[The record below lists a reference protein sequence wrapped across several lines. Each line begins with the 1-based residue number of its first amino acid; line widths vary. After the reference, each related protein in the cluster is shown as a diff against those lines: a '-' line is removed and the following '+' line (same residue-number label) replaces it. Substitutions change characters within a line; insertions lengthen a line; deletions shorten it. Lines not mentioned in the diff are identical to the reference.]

1 MPLRTIP
8 HHTAQL
14 RRGEEPKLP
23 RALKGCVFRR
33 GRFSSHSEDTA
44 RVNGNLAGPH
54 GCTKGH
60 KATPPTRHDREGGA
74 GLSWRQSRCSGHPLR
89 ELGYP
94 GYPGPCLEMLRLW
107 VGGGRSSTGTW
118 VVAGA
123 AGLLGWPGSPASGF
137 GQRPQPP

>member
-8 HHTAQL
+8 HHTAPL

-60 KATPPTRHDREGGA
+60 KATPPTRHDREGARGSGGVRSA
-74 GLSWRQSRCSGHPLR
+74 AQGTHSGSWVTQVTQGPAWRC
-89 ELGYP
+89 
-94 GYPGPCLEMLRLW
+94 
-107 VGGGRSSTGTW
+107 
-118 VVAGA
+118 
-123 AGLLGWPGSPASGF
+123 
-137 GQRPQPP
+137 